1 MFDFVRNLTKSAEE
15 KQQELLAAYID
26 DVLSPPERRQFEAQL
41 AQNEGLAAQVRQ
53 QRLLK
58 QQLSQMPRRRV
69 PHSFALDPAVYGKP
83 TPQPLFRLYPAL
95 QTATVLAA
103 LLLMLL
109 VGLDTFGGI
118 SQQAAS
124 EAPVAMVS
132 EEAETAVLSDTTA
145 QEAAPAEAEMA
156 VAESAAEEAPAAE
169 AAADAPAANPQT
181 ANDATLEEPTQGF
194 AAPAIEGET
203 VPTVASVPRAGEAA
217 EELRVVPEETAVADT
232 QNTEAYAATIE
243 APPAAETAVGQ
254 PQPATTPLRGLQIG
268 LAITFVILLILTLLV
283 RQRVR

>member
-26 DVLSPPERRQFEAQL
+26 DALSPPERRQVEAQL

-103 LLLMLL
+103 LMLMLL
-109 VGLDTFGGI
+109 VGLDTFGGV

-124 EAPVAMVS
+124 EAPVAMV
-132 EEAETAVLSDTTA
+132 EESAETAVLSDTTA

-156 VAESAAEEAPAAE
+156 VAESAADAPPAASPPTANDAVLEEPPQGVAAPAAE
-169 AAADAPAANPQT
+169 GEAVPTVVSVPREAAAD
-181 ANDATLEEPTQGF
+181 
-194 AAPAIEGET
+194 
-203 VPTVASVPRAGEAA
+203 
-217 EELRVVPEETAVADT
+217 ELRAVPEETAVVG

-243 APPAAETAVGQ
+243 APQAEETAVGQ